1 MDTRKLEKLSPNDI
15 DSEMATLGA
24 LMISGKARADVFSIL
39 EANDFYRLSHIE
51 IFKALQS
58 MYLSGEKID
67 AIILAE
73 YLKRIGKLDKVGGKA
88 YIHSLVSSISAP
100 SMCLSY
106 TEKVKAYSDLRKID
120 KAVYDIHI
128 RILEGRKE
136 DVDEFKRWAF
146 EKIRKATLEDKKSK
160 IVKLGSFTDEFF
172 KDLDKRTKSDSH
184 IVGIPTGFAKLDIF
198 LSGLQRA
205 KLYTIAARTSI
216 GKSSFA
222 LNILLNVLKEGYR
235 CLLFSLEEGWM
246 DIYRKLVSIGY
257 EIDSQK
263 LVNGRVSY
271 FKKELKSGAK
281 EIDNFNLYYYDS
293 MAISISDIKKY
304 VKECKYKYGLDLVVV
319 DYIQLVESSGGANRE
334 QKVASV
340 ARGLKTI
347 AAENDLVV
355 IGLLHII
362 VKSDTEYC
370 FSGH

>member
-1 MDTRKLEKLSPNDI
+1 
-15 DSEMATLGA
+15 
-24 LMISGKARADVFSIL
+24 
-39 EANDFYRLSHIE
+39 
-51 IFKALQS
+51 
-58 MYLSGEKID
+58 
-67 AIILAE
+67 
-73 YLKRIGKLDKVGGKA
+73 
-88 YIHSLVSSISAP
+88 
-100 SMCLSY
+100 
-106 TEKVKAYSDLRKID
+106 
-120 KAVYDIHI
+120 
-128 RILEGRKE
+128 
-136 DVDEFKRWAF
+136 
-146 EKIRKATLEDKKSK
+146 
-160 IVKLGSFTDEFF
+160 
-172 KDLDKRTKSDSH
+172 
-184 IVGIPTGFAKLDIF
+184 
-198 LSGLQRA
+198 
-205 KLYTIAARTSI
+205 
-216 GKSSFA
+216 
-222 LNILLNVLKEGYR
+222 
-235 CLLFSLEEGWM
+235 M